1 MATTLAAA
9 ISATDNVIDVSG
21 DDLAVARATE
31 PQSGYRIT
39 IGTEQMWVYEATA
52 DQARVTRGI
61 EGTSAAVHAAAA
73 TVTVG
78 KGRSVMF
85 TKAGAISDSDF
96 DADAL
101 PPVGTVCFDTTN
113 HKFYVREGAA
123 TWKSSAALT

>member
-1 MATTLAAA
+1 MATTLVAAVTA
-9 ISATDNVIDVSG
+9 DDNIISVNG
-21 DDLAVARATE
+21 DDLAVAHATQ

-39 IGTEQMWVYEATA
+39 IGSESMWVYEATA
-52 DQARVTRGI
+52 DQARVVRGI
-61 EGTSAAVHAAAA
+61 EGSTAAEHAASA

-78 KGRSVMF
+78 KGLALMF

-96 DADAL
+96 PAAAL
-101 PPVGTVCFDTTN
+101 PAVGFVGYDLTN